1 MNKKYLLFSLEDSRL
16 KSIAEILGNKTSG
29 KIINFLSE
37 KEEASEKDI
46 SDNLRIPMNTV
57 EYNVKKM
64 VQARIIEEGK
74 NFFWSPKGRK
84 IKMYRFS
91 NKSIVI
97 SPKSTQLNSQI
108 KQIIPVALISGLAAV
123 AVKFYFSTQQASP
136 ILKEEAVALAAD
148 VSAKAA
154 ESVNIINT
162 GNYWLWFLAGTIF
175 AIIMFILRIV
185 LFEKSWEAR

>member
-1 MNKKYLLFSLEDSRL
+1 MNKKYLLLSLEDERT
-16 KSIAEILGNKTSG
+16 KTIAEILGNKTSN

-37 KEEASEKDI
+37 KNEASEKDI
-46 SDNLRIPMNTV
+46 SENLKIPMNTV

-64 VQARIIEEGK
+64 VRAEIIEESK

-123 AVKFYFSTQQASP
+123 AVKFYFSAQQASP

-148 VSAKAA
+148 MSAKAA

-162 GNYWLWFLAGTIF
+162 GNYWLWFLAGTVF
-175 AIIMFILRIV
+175 AIIMFVLKIV